1 MTAITKAIDSVG
13 RTVEERPKAVAGV
26 LMMIIVFFALACALN
41 DVIPV
46 CHYLFRCDH
55 RFGH

>member
-1 MTAITKAIDSVG
+1 MTATTQPMHAVG
-13 RTVEERPKAVAGV
+13 RTIEDHPKLIVGV
-26 LMMIIVFFALACALN
+26 LFAVMLFFALACGLN

-46 CHYLFRCDH
+46 CHYPFRCDH

>member
-1 MTAITKAIDSVG
+1 MSTLYRTVGTVG
-13 RTVEERPKAVAGV
+13 RTVDERPRLVAGV
-26 LMMIIVFFALACALN
+26 LFAIIVFFALACTLN

-46 CHYLFRCDH
+46 CHYLFGCDH

>member
-1 MTAITKAIDSVG
+1 MTAIARPVYAVG
-13 RTVEERPKAVAGV
+13 RTIDDRPKLIVGV
-26 LMMIIVFFALACALN
+26 LFAVILFFAFACALN
-41 DVIPV
+41 DVISV

>member
-1 MTAITKAIDSVG
+1 MTTITRTFDTIG
-13 RTVEERPKAVAGV
+13 RTIDDRPRLIAGV
-26 LMMIIVFFALACALN
+26 LFGIILFFALACALN

>member
-1 MTAITKAIDSVG
+1 MTAITNSFHTIG
-13 RTVEERPKAVAGV
+13 RTVEERPKLVSSALFGV
-26 LMMIIVFFALACALN
+26 ILFFALACLLN

>member
-1 MTAITKAIDSVG
+1 MTAITNTVHSVG
-13 RTVEERPKAVAGV
+13 NTVETRPKLVAGV
-26 LMMIIVFFALACALN
+26 LFGIILFFAVACALN

>member
-1 MTAITKAIDSVG
+1 MTAITNTLDTVG
-13 RTVEERPKAVAGV
+13 RTVEARPKLVAGV
-26 LMMIIVFFALACALN
+26 LFAIILFFALACALN

>member
-1 MTAITKAIDSVG
+1 VLF
-13 RTVEERPKAVAGV
+13 AVI
-26 LMMIIVFFALACALN
+26 LFFALAYALN
-41 DVIPV
+41 DVILV

>member
-1 MTAITKAIDSVG
+1 MTAITNTFHTVG
-13 RTVEERPKAVAGV
+13 HTVEDRPKLIAGV
-26 LMMIIVFFALACALN
+26 LFGIIVFFALACALN

-46 CHYLFRCDH
+46 CHHLFRCDH

>member
-1 MTAITKAIDSVG
+1 MTVIANTIQTVG
-13 RTVEERPKAVAGV
+13 RTVEDRPKLVAGV
-26 LMMIIVFFALACALN
+26 LLGIIVFFALACALN

>member
-1 MTAITKAIDSVG
+1 MTAITNTLQTVG
-13 RTVEERPKAVAGV
+13 RTVEDRPKLVAGV
-26 LMMIIVFFALACALN
+26 LLGIIVFFALACALN

>member
-1 MTAITKAIDSVG
+1 MSVLYSTIDSVG
-13 RTVEERPKAVAGV
+13 RTIDERPRLVAGA
-26 LMMIIVFFALACALN
+26 LFAIILFFALACVLN

>member
-1 MTAITKAIDSVG
+1 MTAIANTLESVG
-13 RTVEERPKAVAGV
+13 RTVDARPRLVAGI
-26 LMMIIVFFALACALN
+26 LFGIILFFALACALN

-46 CHYLFRCDH
+46 CHHLFRCDH

>member
-1 MTAITKAIDSVG
+1 MTAIMNTFHTVG
-13 RTVEERPKAVAGV
+13 RTVENRPKMVAGALLGV
-26 LMMIIVFFALACALN
+26 ILFFALACTLH
-41 DVIPV
+41 DFIPV

>member
-1 MTAITKAIDSVG
+1 MTAITNTFHAVG
-13 RTVEERPKAVAGV
+13 NTVEDRPKLVAGV
-26 LMMIIVFFALACALN
+26 LFGIILFFALVCLLN

>member
-1 MTAITKAIDSVG
+1 MTAITNTFDSVG
-13 RTVEERPKAVAGV
+13 RTVEARPKLIAGI
-26 LMMIIVFFALACALN
+26 LFGIILFFALACVLN
-41 DVIPV
+41 DVIPI

>member
-1 MTAITKAIDSVG
+1 MAAITNTFHSLG
-13 RTVEERPKAVAGV
+13 STVEARPKLIAGI
-26 LMMIIVFFALACALN
+26 LLGIILFFALACALN